1 MKSYLYRDLLS
12 SRKSR
17 LKARFKLV
25 DCLLLAIDNGSMA
38 KLSGTRSE
46 LGKKIQ
52 KLRRSLGYSQEE
64 LAEAVKIS
72 RTHMGHIEQGR
83 KTPSLKV
90 LEKLS
95 RALKVSISEIFTF
108 KKR

>member
-1 MKSYLYRDLLS
+1 ME
-12 SRKSR
+12 
-17 LKARFKLV
+17 
-25 DCLLLAIDNGSMA
+25 CLLLAIDNWPMV
-38 KLSGTRSE
+38 KLGRTRGE

-52 KLRRSLGYSQEE
+52 KLRKSLGYSQEE
-64 LAEAVKIS
+64 LAEAIKIS

-83 KTPSLKV
+83 KSPSLKV

-95 RALKVSISEIFTF
+95 NALRVPLSELFTF